1 MQNQEGFKI
10 GDHILPAGDNE
21 VFIINGFYILND
33 SAVIEIQPVGGGPVK
48 IAHQNDMK
56 LFTKLHPYR
65 VPIGFV
71 IQRVSEEQDVDG

>member
-21 VFIINGFYILND
+21 VFIINGFYILD
-33 SAVIEIQPVGGGPVK
+33 GPAVIEIQPVGGGSVK
-48 IAHQNDMK
+48 IAHVNDMK

-65 VPIGFV
+65 VPMGFV
-71 IQRVSEEQDVDG
+71 IQPISDENDVDG